1 MKGEKLKVKK
11 LVANKKNDFL
21 YMAIDDTKKET
32 PIYLHRLSEKGEAQW
47 YESKATFSK
56 STALK
61 YYYQGFYKVVFY
73 SRGIKGISISNI
85 KDWI

>member
-1 MKGEKLKVKK
+1 MKVKK

-21 YMAIDDTKKET
+21 YMAIDDTKEET
-32 PIYLHRLSEKGEAQW
+32 PIYLHRLSEEGQEQW

-73 SRGIKGISISNI
+73 SKGIKGISTSTN
-85 KDWI
+85 KGWV

>member
-1 MKGEKLKVKK
+1 MKVKK

-21 YMAIDDTKKET
+21 YMAIDDTKEET
-32 PIYLHRLSEKGEAQW
+32 PIYLYRLSEEGKAQW

-73 SRGIKGISISNI
+73 SKGIKGISKSNN
-85 KDWI
+85 KGWV

>member
-1 MKGEKLKVKK
+1 MKVKK

-21 YMAIDDTKKET
+21 YMAIDETKEET
-32 PIYLHRLSEKGEAQW
+32 PIYLHRLSEEGEEQW
-47 YESKATFSK
+47 YESKATFSN

-73 SRGIKGISISNI
+73 SRGLKGITKSTN
-85 KDWI
+85 KGWV

>member
-1 MKGEKLKVKK
+1 MKVKK

-21 YMAIDDTKKET
+21 YMAIDDSKDET
-32 PIYLHRLSEKGEAQW
+32 PIYLHRLSEEGKNQW

-73 SRGIKGISISNI
+73 SKGIKGISKSNLT
-85 KDWI
+85 DWV